1 MTLKSLLLAGLLAA
15 SPALAQPAHPGETA
29 FRALYKEGP
38 YG

>member
-15 SPALAQPAHPGETA
+15 SPALAQPAHPGKAA
-29 FRALYKEGP
+29 FRARYKEGL